1 MPNSMKN
8 AAPMS
13 TEVMI
18 EKGPPAGV
26 KKDNMTPTKRPNH
39 MPLRAPE
46 RATRG

>member
-1 MPNSMKN
+1 MPNSIKN

-13 TEVMI
+13 TDVMI
-18 EKGPPAGV
+18 EKAPSV
-26 KKDNMTPTKRPNH
+26 VEKKESMMPTNRPNH